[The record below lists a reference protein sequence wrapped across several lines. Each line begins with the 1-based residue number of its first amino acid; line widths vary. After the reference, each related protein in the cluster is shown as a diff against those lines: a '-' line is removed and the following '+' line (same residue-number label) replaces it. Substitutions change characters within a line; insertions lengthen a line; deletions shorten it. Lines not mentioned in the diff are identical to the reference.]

1 MTTTIKT
8 TIKELGKT
16 SDGFNFDS
24 KELPVDIYMHKN
36 AESVVVDIKG
46 DIYCIEEVRK
56 LLGMMEYIQDL
67 D

>member
-1 MTTTIKT
+1 
-8 TIKELGKT
+8 
-16 SDGFNFDS
+16 
-24 KELPVDIYMHKN
+24 MHKN